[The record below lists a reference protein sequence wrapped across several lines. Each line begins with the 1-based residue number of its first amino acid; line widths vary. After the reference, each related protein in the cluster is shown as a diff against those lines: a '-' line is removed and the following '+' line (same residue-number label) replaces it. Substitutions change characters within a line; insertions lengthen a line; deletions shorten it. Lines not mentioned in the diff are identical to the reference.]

1 MDSQDIFHI
10 LSGEMS
16 LIEAIDKKVRRT
28 TETGEFF
35 VSVYT
40 LSHGG

>member
-1 MDSQDIFHI
+1 MLHI
-10 LSGEMS
+10 LRGEMS
-16 LIEAIDKKVRRT
+16 LIEAIGKKVRRT